1 MNTPYVINLFNE
13 DDQKVVATFIQ
24 NGYITENQLL
34 RIAINTFQIKK
45 DIPIK
50 INQIQ
55 ASKLILALSFV
66 INSRI
71 KERDPKSFDNYIKR
85 LLKGGINEVKEI
97 WTHRFL
103 STYFRNYNV
112 ILPLFSE
119 GPDGFIENENENIP
133 VEIKTRNPEV
143 FEFLEQYFD
152 QICESLEEFFQQD
165 RNVIC
170 TIRFDKFN
178 RSNNRALFEE
188 KHDLPSVA
196 QALNNIKIP
205 ISPEV
210 FRAKRKSANV
220 EMQIEITSF
229 KNKPQFEF
237 VMPNELL
244 NDCLAYQAN
253 TSIFDGKFFGAMHLL
268 LTGSE
273 DIKRHL
279 SKTIINKCL
288 KASNIPRKGVVA
300 IYFDTLTNEYMH
312 KYFERI
318 ATEYV
323 KRKPDL
329 AILGVQDRFDLQK
342 KQIIGKMLAIG
353 ENIKDIIVTSTTCNH
368 DS

>member
-210 FRAKRKSANV
+210 FRAK
-220 EMQIEITSF
+220 
-229 KNKPQFEF
+229 
-237 VMPNELL
+237 
-244 NDCLAYQAN
+244 
-253 TSIFDGKFFGAMHLL
+253 
-268 LTGSE
+268 
-273 DIKRHL
+273 
-279 SKTIINKCL
+279 
-288 KASNIPRKGVVA
+288 
-300 IYFDTLTNEYMH
+300 
-312 KYFERI
+312 
-318 ATEYV
+318 
-323 KRKPDL
+323 
-329 AILGVQDRFDLQK
+329 
-342 KQIIGKMLAIG
+342 
-353 ENIKDIIVTSTTCNH
+353 
-368 DS
+368 